1 MSLNEL
7 VQKKLKLE
15 HKWAEQVL
23 QQNNVTPEM
32 KWIDIEIKGLKVK
45 INDQTVNDARADIIK
60 EINSNL

>member
-1 MSLNEL
+1 MRLNEL

-15 HKWAEQVL
+15 HQWAQQVL

-45 INDQTVNDARADIIK
+45 INDQTVNDARAEVIK
-60 EINSNL
+60 DINSNL

>member
-7 VQKKLKLE
+7 VQNKLKLE
-15 HKWAEQVL
+15 HRWAQQVL

-32 KWIDIEIKGLKVK
+32 KWIDIEIKDIKVK
-45 INDQTVNDARADIIK
+45 INDQTVNDARAEVIK

>member
-15 HKWAEQVL
+15 HRWAEQVL

>member
-1 MSLNEL
+1 
-7 VQKKLKLE
+7 
-15 HKWAEQVL
+15 VL

>member
-15 HKWAEQVL
+15 HRWAQQVL

-32 KWIDIEIKGLKVK
+32 KWIDIEIKDIKVK
-45 INDQTVNDARADIIK
+45 INDQTVNDARAEVIK

>member
-15 HKWAEQVL
+15 HQWAQQVL

-45 INDQTVNDARADIIK
+45 INDQTVNDARAEVIK
-60 EINSNL
+60 DINSNL

>member
-15 HKWAEQVL
+15 HNWAEQVL

>member
-15 HKWAEQVL
+15 HQWAQQVL

-32 KWIDIEIKGLKVK
+32 KWIDIENKGLKVK
-45 INDQTVNDARADIIK
+45 INDQTVNDARAEVIK
-60 EINSNL
+60 DINSNL